1 MIRSFA
7 NSSIQTER
15 IWTGLRGKR
24 VPADIQSRALA
35 KLRMLNRA
43 KTLDDL
49 RNPPGNHL
57 HALKDDRGGQH
68 SLSINDQWRLCFC
81 FTDGNAYDVEIVDY
95 HD

>member
-7 NSSIQTER
+7 NTNTQTER
-15 IWTGLRGKR
+15 IWRGLRSKH
-24 VPADIQSRALA
+24 VPADIQNRALA

-43 KTLDDL
+43 KTVEDI

-57 HALKDDRGGQH
+57 HALKNDRTGQH
-68 SLSINDQWRLCFC
+68 SISINGQWRLCFR
-81 FTDGNAYDVEIVDY
+81 FKDGNAYDVEIVDY